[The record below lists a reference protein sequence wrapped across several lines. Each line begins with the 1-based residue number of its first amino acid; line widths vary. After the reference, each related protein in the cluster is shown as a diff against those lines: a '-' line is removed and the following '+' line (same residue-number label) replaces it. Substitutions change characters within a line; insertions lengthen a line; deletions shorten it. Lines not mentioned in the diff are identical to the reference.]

1 MRRLLV
7 CSLLTLFGLGMF
19 GLGTV
24 LSAQDDDL
32 FFFTSESTWT
42 IDPDE
47 FWNRVQDQRYRHV
60 GTLGSDSSGGETL
73 LTVDVAYPILVGQL
87 LLVENRDHPH
97 REVHEVRHVLGDNV
111 ILKTRLR
118 FDYLKGSRLY
128 QLDGSTIQ

>member
-7 CSLLTLFGLGMF
+7 CSLLTLFGLG
-19 GLGTV
+19 TV
-24 LSAQDDDL
+24 LSAQDE
-32 FFFTSESTWT
+32 FFWTSESTWT
-42 IDPDE
+42 IDLDE
-47 FWNRVQDQRYRHV
+47 FWNRVQDQRYRYV

-73 LTVDVAYPILVGQL
+73 LMVDVAYPLVAGQL

-97 REVHEVRHVLGDNV
+97 RGVHEVRHVFGDNV

-128 QLDGSTIQ
+128 QLDGSTLR